1 MANYL
6 RDQELNRRDEISKSY
21 KLNFAQVEQKLKS
34 QSEECK
40 KLSIE
45 NNMLAEKLRLF
56 EDPLNNKGL
65 DLRTLMHDNSNLE
78 GFKTHQNKK

>member
-1 MANYL
+1 MANDL

-45 NNMLAEKLRLF
+45 NNMLAEKLRIF
-56 EDPLNNKGL
+56 EEPLNAKGL
-65 DLRTLMHDNSNLE
+65 DLRTLVHDTSNHE
-78 GFKTHQNKK
+78 GFKTHPNKK